1 MNVNNKNL
9 SIKMFLYYINLNKKL
24 KSLIKALIINNYQA
38 QL

>member
-1 MNVNNKNL
+1 MNENNKNL
-9 SIKMFLYYINLNKKL
+9 SIKMFLHFIILNKKL